1 MYLIECSTINQIL
14 LCKYYLSSG
23 TVILPARKSGES
35 YQEFI
40 TKPPIKR
47 KTLRLIPLIQC
58 EIFMLVDQMP
68 PDQSYHSSEIRTW
81 CFMKCSIQKF
91 KDFHIFLKYENP
103 INLSYTSK
111 NKALGIFHWNI
122 SSSINLLFL
131 KSVTIREKGGITQW
145 SKWSQNSTIN
155 KVYCCVWKLFFKYFD
170 FTLIWPVF

>member
-68 PDQSYHSSEIRTW
+68 KLPLLRNKNLMLYE
-81 CFMKCSIQKF
+81 M
-91 KDFHIFLKYENP
+91 FHP
-103 INLSYTSK
+103 
-111 NKALGIFHWNI
+111 
-122 SSSINLLFL
+122 
-131 KSVTIREKGGITQW
+131 
-145 SKWSQNSTIN
+145 
-155 KVYCCVWKLFFKYFD
+155 KV
-170 FTLIWPVF
+170 

>member
-68 PDQSYHSSEIRTW
+68 PDQSYHSTMGISASEKR
-81 CFMKCSIQKF
+81 
-91 KDFHIFLKYENP
+91 
-103 INLSYTSK
+103 IN
-111 NKALGIFHWNI
+111 
-122 SSSINLLFL
+122 
-131 KSVTIREKGGITQW
+131 KGG
-145 SKWSQNSTIN
+145 
-155 KVYCCVWKLFFKYFD
+155 
-170 FTLIWPVF
+170 